1 MGGGR
6 FRCARGGP
14 AHGIGEPETWRSM
27 LLFGWASWSV
37 RWPSRRSKC
46 LGVRATILSRW
57 ACWSAIEAWTRRR
70 RYSCLEVAVARR
82 RTLILL
88 VALGILAV
96 TVACVPTC
104 SWNWL
109 PFGLGG
115 GCRRGLDEDTLNRLS
130 LVMGDTLAMQPGE
143 TWEFSPGVVECCYVF
158 EPVDACATW
167 SVSPTEGAT
176 IDAETAVSTVDTGTP
191 RGTVFTVTADVENGR
206 RLVSA
211 EAHIYTPEANPLFG
225 TWGEEA
231 QFSCETG
238 EEVVP
243 EERIGELA
251 FGADGE
257 FRVTWH
263 PFG

>member
-1 MGGGR
+1 MAG
-6 FRCARGGP
+6 
-14 AHGIGEPETWRSM
+14 
-27 LLFGWASWSV
+27 
-37 RWPSRRSKC
+37 
-46 LGVRATILSRW
+46 
-57 ACWSAIEAWTRRR
+57 
-70 RYSCLEVAVARR
+70 R

-115 GCRRGLDEDTLNRLS
+115 DCRRGLDEDTLNRLS

-167 SVSPTEGAT
+167 SVSPTDGAT
-176 IDAETAVSTVDTGTP
+176 IDPKTGVFAVDPGTP
-191 RGTVFTVTADVENGR
+191 SGEVFTVTADVENGR

-211 EAHIYTPEANPLFG
+211 DVHVYTPEANPLFG
-225 TWGEEA
+225 IWHEEA
-231 QFSCETG
+231 QFACETD
-238 EEVVP
+238 EEVIP
-243 EERIGELA
+243 EERIGELS
-251 FGADGE
+251 FGANGK
-257 FRVTWH
+257 FSVTWH
-263 PFG
+263 PFEVYKDYWGTYTFDLNQGTLDLAGAEGNYVPEDLDGGGSWFIDEDGRLVLRDMWLGAPRGGAAVVNCGHRFTR